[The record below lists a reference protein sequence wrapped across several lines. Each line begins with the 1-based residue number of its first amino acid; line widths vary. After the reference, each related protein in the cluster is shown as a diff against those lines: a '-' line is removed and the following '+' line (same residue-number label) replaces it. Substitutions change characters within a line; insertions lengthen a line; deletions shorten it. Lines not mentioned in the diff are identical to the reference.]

1 MLREKYED
9 AMEHFAPHTALA
21 EVFRVIDRA
30 NKYIDE
36 NAPWALAKNME
47 QNGARLAHVLYNLLE
62 VTRICGVLLMP
73 FIPGSC
79 ERLFAQIGAAEDGR
93 YLGQRGPLGY
103 AGGEQRCDQGG
114 EPVPRIDMEKAL
126 TELEEAE
133 AEARKAALPPH

>member
-1 MLREKYED
+1 MVNKYFGGALPEGSGATEDEQYLNGLYADARRSRSEVNLAFNFPEGDPVKFDVELISAALMLREKYED

-79 ERLFAQIGAAEDGR
+79 
-93 YLGQRGPLGY
+93 
-103 AGGEQRCDQGG
+103 
-114 EPVPRIDMEKAL
+114 
-126 TELEEAE
+126 
-133 AEARKAALPPH
+133 